1 MFSYLI
7 RALTNCKEKNQNLSF
22 ISQSQIQTSR
32 QLCKTYIFSDKET
45 EDDEAKNAETDE
57 TIATEEKEL
66 EADLAAL
73 KVQRKKFENDQ
84 TENEEKLKEIKLMH
98 KKIKDLK
105 LSTR

>member
-1 MFSYLI
+1 MKI
-7 RALTNCKEKNQNLSF
+7 H
-22 ISQSQIQTSR
+22 
-32 QLCKTYIFSDKET
+32 IFSDKET

-66 EADLAAL
+66 DADLAAL
-73 KVQRKKFENDQ
+73 KAQREKFENDQ
-84 TENEEKLKEIKLMH
+84 TENEEKLKEIKLMR

>member
-1 MFSYLI
+1 MKIQKISFFF
-7 RALTNCKEKNQNLSF
+7 KEKLTANFQPLW
-22 ISQSQIQTSR
+22 
-32 QLCKTYIFSDKET
+32 IFSDKET

-57 TIATEEKEL
+57 TIAKEQKQL

-73 KVQRKKFENDQ
+73 KAEREKFKNDK
-84 TENEEKLKEIKLMH
+84 TENEEKLKEIKIMN